1 VSRLDFAFL
10 ASFAVLLFVVA
21 TIRPKRWTV
30 SNSDFRHS
38 FNVFL
43 PSMLSFDPM
52 HSSLGFFLS
61 LRIFQ
66 RQTTN
71 LLLTWTFFT
80 ELCLFQ
86 KWRSSLPRLVSFEP
100 QLLTHAPSLFVR
112 NNLKLPKQI
121 ETHPLAFPIWPQN
134 FLALLESSTGMTFSD
149 LCLRVGPDQR
159 EFPCHRVILA
169 TRSRWFNSMLLNGMQ
184 ESNLRSISLPDTDPS
199 IFEHVMRWIYSGSV
213 DINAL
218 LAPEEASAVGTRLW
232 KLWEA
237 RLLFT

>member
-1 VSRLDFAFL
+1 VFISEMEII
-10 ASFAVLLFVVA
+10 SSA
-21 TIRPKRWTV
+21 TCELRATATHTCPIVIRPKQPETSQTDRDSSFGI
-30 SNSDFRHS
+30 SN
-38 FNVFL
+38 
-43 PSMLSFDPM
+43 MA
-52 HSSLGFFLS
+52 
-61 LRIFQ
+61 
-66 RQTTN
+66 T
-71 LLLTWTFFT
+71 
-80 ELCLFQ
+80 
-86 KWRSSLPRLVSFEP
+86 SLPPPSF
-100 QLLTHAPSLFVR
+100 TNFDS
-112 NNLKLPKQI
+112 QI
-121 ETHPLAFPIWPQN
+121 TQN